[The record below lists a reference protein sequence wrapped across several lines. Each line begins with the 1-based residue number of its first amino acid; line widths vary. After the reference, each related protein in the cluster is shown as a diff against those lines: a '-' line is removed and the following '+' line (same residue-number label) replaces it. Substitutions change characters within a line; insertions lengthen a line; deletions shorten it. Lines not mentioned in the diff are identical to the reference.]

1 MLIQRIVTLL
11 KEKELKKSD
20 LCKHLGINNSTMA
33 NWQSRNT
40 DPPSKYIIPICE
52 FLDVS
57 PYYLL
62 TGSER
67 EVAKDVV
74 SETDQK
80 ALDTVQ
86 QLPEYKQHKD
96 LSLTERIKEKAKS
109 LGCSFASIE
118 RSVGIG
124 NGAIRRWDTNSPS
137 AANLKAVAD
146 FLNCSMEYLLTGEE
160 STKNNISISSND
172 QEILELLH
180 QLPKDVQ
187 QEYKAE
193 MRGYV
198 RAINKKVSKKSL
210 A

>member
-1 MLIQRIVTLL
+1 LVIQRIVTLL

-20 LCKHLGINNSTMA
+20 LCKYLGINNSTMA

-62 TGSER
+62 TGEDSN
-67 EVAKDVV
+67 KNNNF
-74 SETDQK
+74 
-80 ALDTVQ
+80 
-86 QLPEYKQHKD
+86 
-96 LSLTERIKEKAKS
+96 I
-109 LGCSFASIE
+109 
-118 RSVGIG
+118 
-124 NGAIRRWDTNSPS
+124 SPS
-137 AANLKAVAD
+137 
-146 FLNCSMEYLLTGEE
+146 
-160 STKNNISISSND
+160 D
-172 QEILELLH
+172 QEVLELLH

-193 MRGYV
+193 IRGYV
-198 RAINKKVSKKSL
+198 KAVNKKISKKSL